1 MLPTALAAMKP
12 GGCSKAKIIMA
23 APPAVGSEAI
33 SEPMNG
39 PLRSTTSEA
48 TTTIEAVIAIFSAR
62 PNQNSIIGV

>member
-1 MLPTALAAMKP
+1 
-12 GGCSKAKIIMA
+12 MA

-48 TTTIEAVIAIFSAR
+48 ATTIEAVIAILSSR
-62 PNQNSIIGV
+62 PKVKSRRHRAHTRKPRKRAP

>member
-1 MLPTALAAMKP
+1 
-12 GGCSKAKIIMA
+12 MA

-48 TTTIEAVIAIFSAR
+48 ATTIEAVIAILSSR
-62 PNQNSIIGV
+62 PSKKQ